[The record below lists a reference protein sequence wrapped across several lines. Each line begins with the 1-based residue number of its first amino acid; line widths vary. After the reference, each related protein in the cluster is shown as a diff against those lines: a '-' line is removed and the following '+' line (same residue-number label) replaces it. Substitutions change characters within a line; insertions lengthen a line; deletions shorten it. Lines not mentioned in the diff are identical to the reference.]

1 MKKYDPSDIAKLI
14 MIAENY
20 YLPKLEE
27 DIETV
32 KDNLEARTKLKN
44 LYVDIER
51 VIKRC
56 SVNSEK

>member
-1 MKKYDPSDIAKLI
+1 MKKYDPLDIAKLI